1 MSTAET
7 PAASFMEPL
16 RVSTGIPG
24 LDRMLGGGL
33 IAQRPYL
40 VTGGT
45 GSGKSLLGLTFL
57 LEGIRRGEDVLLV
70 AVDEPPNE
78 ILENVRAFSWDL
90 SAIHTLDANP
100 GQRAIRRMHDVQE
113 IKALGDLKAMR
124 DLGDRKNPADAEEV
138 SMQSIHLK
146 LRQQMQMRPF
156 RRVLVDSMTSIRR
169 FALKASIDPQ
179 AERTETQSLL
189 RFLSEREA
197 TTLIT
202 ATPGSPAHLAAE
214 EILTR
219 GEILLT
225 RKWIG
230 DRSVRQ
236 IKILRMRGSAHDYER
251 RPFTI
256 TPSGIVVA

>member
-1 MSTAET
+1 
-7 PAASFMEPL
+7 
-16 RVSTGIPG
+16 
-24 LDRMLGGGL
+24 
-33 IAQRPYL
+33 
-40 VTGGT
+40 
-45 GSGKSLLGLTFL
+45 
-57 LEGIRRGEDVLLV
+57 DVLLV
-70 AVDEPPNE
+70 AVDEPPSE
-78 ILENVRAFSWDL
+78 ILENVRAFNWDL

-100 GQRAIRRMHDVQE
+100 GQRGIKRMHDVQE

-124 DLGDRKNPADAEEV
+124 DLGEKKSAADSDEIAI
-138 SMQSIHLK
+138 QAIHLK
-146 LRQQMQMRPF
+146 LRQQMQARPF
-156 RRVLVDSMTSIRR
+156 KRVVVDSITSIRR
-169 FALKASIDPQ
+169 FALKASVEPQ

-189 RFLSEREA
+189 RFLSEREV

-202 ATPGSPAHLAAE
+202 SSPGNPAHLAAE

-236 IKILRMRGSAHDYER
+236 IKIIRVRGSAHDYER

-256 TPSGIVVA
+256 TPSGILVG